1 MGGIIMR
8 HFNLE
13 EYVKNP
19 TRPIITRAGRAARII
34 CTDRKGVGI
43 DSPYP
48 IVALIECHD
57 EIETEA
63 VMTFTPEGRQRS
75 KSDSDVDLF
84 FAPKEGW
91 INIYKTKSGCVQTG
105 EVVVYDSKEEAEA
118 KCKRCENYISTIKIE
133 WEE

>member
-1 MGGIIMR
+1 MR
-8 HFNLE
+8 QFDLQ
-13 EYVKNP
+13 EYLKNP
-19 TRPIITRAGRAARII
+19 DRKIVTREGRNARVI
-34 CTDRKGVGI
+34 CTDRKGVGV

-57 EIETEA
+57 EIDKTEA

-91 INIYKTKSGCVQTG
+91 INIYH
-105 EVVVYDSKEEAEA
+105 YDGIENANAARRIYDTKEEALA
-118 KCKRCENYISTIKIE
+118 CRNKGRVDTIKIE

>member
-1 MGGIIMR
+1 MKQ
-8 HFNLE
+8 FSLE
-13 EYVKNP
+13 EYLKTPDRKIV
-19 TRPIITRAGRAARII
+19 TRNGRNARVI
-34 CTDRKGVGI
+34 CTDRKGVGV

-57 EIETEA
+57 EIVKTEA
-63 VMTFTPEGRQRS
+63 VMTFTPEGRQRC

-91 INIYKTKSGCVQTG
+91 INIYKTTTLETICTPGCVFNT
-105 EVVVYDSKEEAEA
+105 KEEALSHKSGVLEYVET
-118 KCKRCENYISTIKIE
+118 CKIE

>member
-1 MGGIIMR
+1 MR
-8 HFNLE
+8 QFDLQ

-19 TRPIITRAGRAARII
+19 TRLIVTRDGRAARII
-34 CTDRKGVGI
+34 CTDRKGGV

-91 INIYKTKSGCVQTG
+91 INIYKTTTLETICTPGCVFNT
-105 EVVVYDSKEEAEA
+105 KEEALSQKSGA
-118 KCKRCENYISTIKIE
+118 LVYVGTCKIE

>member
-1 MGGIIMR
+1 MR
-8 HFNLE
+8 QFNLE

-19 TRPIITRAGRAARII
+19 ARRIVTRDGRAARII
-34 CTDRKGVGI
+34 CTDRKGVGV

-57 EIETEA
+57 EIDKTEA
-63 VMTFTPEGRQRS
+63 VMTFTPEGRQRR

-91 INIYKTKSGCVQTG
+91 INIYH
-105 EVVVYDSKEEAEA
+105 YDGIENANAARRIYDTKEEALS
-118 KCKRCENYISTIKIE
+118 CKNKGCVDTIKIE

>member
-1 MGGIIMR
+1 MGVIIMR
-8 HFNLE
+8 QFNLE

-19 TRPIITRAGRAARII
+19 TRPIITRVGRAARII

-118 KCKRCENYISTIKIE
+118 KGKRCENYISTIKIE